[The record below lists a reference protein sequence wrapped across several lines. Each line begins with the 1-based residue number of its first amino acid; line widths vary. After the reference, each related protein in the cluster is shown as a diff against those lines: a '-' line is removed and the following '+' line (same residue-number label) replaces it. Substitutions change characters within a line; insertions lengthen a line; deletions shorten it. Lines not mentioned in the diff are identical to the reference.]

1 MGIPAEGAM
10 RLGFSPSNSL
20 ISTVAACA
28 LGAVALAPWTEASAH
43 NYKFRSIYSFC
54 SQSGCAD
61 GSEPTSAPLIDPSGN
76 LFVTTLVGGAF
87 NAGAVIE
94 LIPGSHNK
102 WKHKVIHSFG
112 SADGALPYGNLIA
125 DTAGNI
131 YGTNEGSGSGGD
143 AFELKP
149 NAAHTKWT
157 LKILYVF
164 CSQSGCSD
172 GARPSGLSYA
182 GAASGTPYD
191 GVSPLY
197 GTTFGGGGAEGEGVI
212 FELKPGRKTWT
223 ETVLHSFC
231 SLANCA
237 DGDGGASGLLVD
249 TADNL
254 YGTASNGGTVGE
266 GLLFELSPNAH
277 KTKWTEITLH
287 SFCSVG
293 GCTDGSFP
301 GAGVIADGSGNLFGM
316 TGYGGTPA
324 AGVVFKLVPNGGSSL
339 ETVLYSFC
347 TLTDCTD
354 GANSIVDGAGLML
367 DSSGNIFGTTYHGG
381 GHDIDS
387 DGHGGG
393 TVFELNGSERVL
405 YSFCA
410 QANCTDGEHPQAGV
424 VMDGAGNLF
433 GTTIAG
439 GVNGAGTVYELM
451 P

>member
-1 MGIPAEGAM
+1 M
-10 RLGFSPSNSL
+10 RFGFGSGKSL
-20 ISTVAACA
+20 KSVFAACA
-28 LGAVALAPWTEASAH
+28 LGTVVLMSSAGASAH
-43 NYKFRSIYSFC
+43 GYRFRSIYSFC
-54 SQSGCAD
+54 SQSGCTD
-61 GSEPTSAPLIDPSGN
+61 GMEPTSVPFIDQAGN

-94 LIPGSHNK
+94 PTPGGHNN
-102 WKHKVIHSFG
+102 WKHKVIHSFD

-131 YGTNEGSGSGGD
+131 YGTNEGEGGGGD
-143 AFELKP
+143 AFELMP
-149 NAAHTKWT
+149 NAAHTKWK

-182 GAASGTPYD
+182 GAASGIPYD

-212 FELKPGRKTWT
+212 FELKPGRRTWT

-231 SLANCA
+231 SAPNCA

-249 TADNL
+249 TAGNL
-254 YGTASNGGTVGE
+254 YGTASNGGGIGE
-266 GLLFELSPNAH
+266 GLLFELSPNAR
-277 KTKWTEITLH
+277 KTNWTEITLH
-287 SFCSVG
+287 SFCSVS

-301 GAGVIADGSGNLFGM
+301 GAGVVADGSGNLFG
-316 TGYGGTPA
+316 TTAYGGTPG
-324 AGVVFKLVPNGGSSL
+324 AGVAFKLVPNGSSSV

-387 DGHGGG
+387 DGGGGG
-393 TVFELNGSERVL
+393 TVFELNGSEHVL

-410 QANCTDGEHPQAGV
+410 QANCSDGEHPQAGV

-433 GTTIAG
+433 GTTVAG
-439 GVNGAGTVYELM
+439 GINGAGTVYELV